1 MINKKNALRAT
12 LSLLLCAT
20 TLHIYAQNQW
30 TYDFNNGLVPIES
43 GGPSLKPLG
52 QPGQII
58 KEQIPG
64 SDYLSRSIYLFEKNS
79 GLQFNNAETKGFLNK
94 SFTVEIYFKMT
105 ELDSWKRVLDF
116 KNRKSDYG
124 TYIYNGKLNFY
135 DFAVSE
141 KAPVRANQ
149 YVHYV
154 YSRDHETKTI
164 KMYING
170 LSKLEFKDPGTE
182 GVLDVDQVLNMF
194 QDDLIAG
201 NESSAGAIALIR
213 LYDRVMTPVFVRRSY
228 QTISKNFKEPV
239 AKSEEPKEEPKVVE
253 EKPEPAQNR
262 NLAQVT
268 GRVYDGRNLKPVN
281 DAEVHVRKSAN
292 DSLVAHTK
300 TVGGIYTVEL
310 PPHETY
316 RITAQAD
323 GFQSKNVIVRTNS
336 RSEEIKALMN
346 MAPETHSTALSTLYF
361 SQGTEVLEDSA
372 LADLDSIVSY
382 FQKRQDLRVVLKGH
396 TDNTGDFEKNL
407 ELSNRRMETVKE
419 YLIGKGIIAGRIE
432 GSGYGSAQ
440 PKRMNQSEALKRSNR
455 RVEVW
460 AEPVKR

>member
-1 MINKKNALRAT
+1 MIQKKYALRAM
-12 LSLLLCAT
+12 LGLLLCAPS
-20 TLHIYAQNQW
+20 LHIHAQNQW

-43 GGPSLKPLG
+43 GGPALKPLG

-58 KEQIPG
+58 KEQLPG
-64 SDYLSRSIYLFEKNS
+64 SDYLSRSIYVFEKNS
-79 GLQFNNAETKGFLNK
+79 GLQFNNAETKGFLDK
-94 SFTVEIYFKMT
+94 SFTVEIYFKLT

-154 YSRDHETKTI
+154 YSRDHETKII

-170 LSKLEFKDPGTE
+170 LSKVEFKDPGTE
-182 GVLDVDQVLNMF
+182 GKLDADQVLNMF

-201 NESSAGAIALIR
+201 NESSGGTIALIR
-213 LYDRVMTPVFVRRSY
+213 IYDRVMTPVFVRRSY
-228 QTISKNFKEPV
+228 QTIAKNFKEPV
-239 AKSEEPKEEPKVVE
+239 AKAEEPKKE
-253 EKPEPAQNR
+253 PEPAKEPAPGRNR
-262 NLAQVT
+262 NLALVT
-268 GRVYDGRNLKPVN
+268 GRVYDGRNLKPLN

-292 DSLVAHTK
+292 DSLVAHTRS
-300 TVGGIYTVEL
+300 VDGVYTVEL

-323 GFQSKNVIVRTNS
+323 GFQSRDVIVKTNN
-336 RSEEIKALMN
+336 RFEEIKALMS
-346 MAPETHSTALSTLYF
+346 MAPETHATPLSTLYF
-361 SQGTEVLEDSA
+361 NQGTEVLEDGA

-382 FQKRQDLRVVLKGH
+382 FQKRQDLRIVLKGH
-396 TDNTGDFEKNL
+396 TDNTGNFEKNL
-407 ELSNRRMETVKE
+407 ELSNKRMETVKT
-419 YLIGKGIIAGRIE
+419 YLIGKGIIATRIE

-440 PKRMNQSEALKRSNR
+440 PKRVNRSEALKKSNR

-460 AEPVKR
+460 AEPLKR